1 MEQRPDPDQ
10 QWLLYDGECPFCAA
24 YVSMV
29 RLRDAVG
36 PMPLIN
42 AREGGPEVREARA
55 AGLDLDEGMVLKL
68 DGRLYHGQD
77 CVNRL
82 ALITTP
88 SGGFNRL
95 NAWVFRSPTRS
106 RILYPVLRSG
116 RNLAL
121 RLLGRTKMNPEYS
134 E

>member
-42 AREGGPEVREARA
+42 AREGGPELREARA
-55 AGLDLDEGMVLKL
+55 AGLDLDEGMVLKF

-95 NAWVFRSPTRS
+95 YGYFGRPHGRASCIRCCAADE
-106 RILYPVLRSG
+106 ILRCVCWG
-116 RNLAL
+116 AL
-121 RLLGRTKMNPEYS
+121 R
-134 E
+134 